1 MFVVISAAIAAQVES
16 PTLQPRAL
24 IDRTFT
30 VNANVLGDPVQ
41 ESNRSALMLLLPS
54 DPVI

>member
-24 IDRTFT
+24 IYGTFT

>member
-16 PTLQPRAL
+16 PTSQPRAL
-24 IDRTFT
+24 IDGTFT